1 MFLKRKISLRKRFE
15 NGSIQKLLKNR
26 SIFTNSRVFLAKKAM
41 EKIFNSYFTI
51 QIQDIMKSYWRRAV
65 GILKSEEGTVGVHI
79 VTAFHLKLF
88 ETEASVL
95 EKSMEICRMKEV
107 S

>member
-1 MFLKRKISLRKRFE
+1 MVLF
-15 NGSIQKLLKNR
+15 KNF
-26 SIFTNSRVFLAKKAM
+26 FTNSRVFLEKMARA
-41 EKIFNSYFTI
+41 KIFNLYFTTI
-51 QIQDIMKSYWRRAV
+51 QIQDIMKSYWWRAV